1 MFGRRR
7 SAGDRDRDLG
17 SQVVDEITE
26 TGETASGAVLAG
38 ETVQAGAT
46 GPWDVAEPH
55 QELPRVDLGSLQVP
69 VLEGT
74 DIQLV
79 FAEQHGAWVTVR
91 HQLSELQLQAFAAP
105 KRSGLWDE
113 VRGEIVAEIGGAGG
127 QVAEREGPFG
137 TELVA
142 QVPAEPGQPASGMR
156 PIRFVGVDGPRW
168 FLRGLFAGAAAA
180 DPVAAAPLESV
191 FREVVV
197 VRGEQPMPPR
207 DLLELRLP
215 PEAAAALEE
224 QARAAAA
231 GQPGGQPLH
240 HRAEPVR
247 ARPGDDRDAVI
258 PRGDDPPVTP
268 RAWEGFAPHRPPRED
283 GAKTAPPPARWLG
296 LGPLVTRRRRAPPA
310 PLRRPAT

>member
-1 MFGRRR
+1 VFGRRR

-17 SQVVDEITE
+17 SQAVDEVTE
-26 TGETASGAVLAG
+26 AGETAAGPVLAG
-38 ETVQAGAT
+38 EAAQAGVT

-113 VRGEIVAEIGGAGG
+113 VRGEIAAEISGAGG
-127 QVAEREGPFG
+127 QAAEREGTFG
-137 TELVA
+137 TELIA
-142 QVPAEPGQPASGMR
+142 QVPAEPGQPAAGMR

-180 DPVAAAPLESV
+180 DPAAAAPLEAV

-224 QARAAAA
+224 QARTQ
-231 GQPGGQPLH
+231 QPGGQEAQQEGNRFTTAPNPFERGPEMTETRL
-240 HRAEPVR
+240 
-247 ARPGDDRDAVI
+247 
-258 PRGDDPPVTP
+258 PRGQRPPGLDPP
-268 RAWEGFAPHRPPRED
+268 
-283 GAKTAPPPARWLG
+283 GAG
-296 LGPLVTRRRRAPPA
+296 
-310 PLRRPAT
+310 

>member
-1 MFGRRR
+1 MRQRR
-7 SAGDRDRDLG
+7 
-17 SQVVDEITE
+17 
-26 TGETASGAVLAG
+26 GEA
-38 ETVQAGAT
+38 QAGAT

-55 QELPRVDLGSLQVP
+55 PELPRVDLGSLQVP

-113 VRGEIVAEIGGAGG
+113 VRGEIAAEIGGAGG
-127 QVAEREGPFG
+127 QAAEREGPFG
-137 TELVA
+137 IELVA
-142 QVPAEPGQPASGMR
+142 HVPAEPGQPASGMR

-180 DPVAAAPLESV
+180 DPAAAAPLEAV

-197 VRGEQPMPPR
+197 VRGDQPMPPR

-224 QARAAAA
+224 QARAQQEQQEQA
-231 GQPGGQPLH
+231 GGQPLR

-247 ARPGDDRDAVI
+247 ARPGDDRDAVTARAAATQ
-258 PRGDDPPVTP
+258 PRSTGRRLDGRTSARHFRNVGRTF
-268 RAWEGFAPHRPPRED
+268 RAR
-283 GAKTAPPPARWLG
+283 ARRG
-296 LGPLVTRRRRAPPA
+296 RRRVTRRRTGPLAPA
-310 PLRRPAT
+310 RRPAT